1 MTARR
6 LFLHFLPLFAAAW
19 LLSGCAAP
27 TEAQK
32 KEADARMHMGV
43 TYLRQNNL
51 PMAMK
56 ELMRASEL
64 DPSNA
69 EIDMMIG
76 LVYRA
81 RGEGEKAEE
90 NLRRAIGK
98 REDFADAH
106 NNLGIVLADRRAW
119 DEAIREFEIAAADV
133 RYQTPEWAVYNMAE
147 AYRHKGNAAK
157 AEEQYRKAIR
167 LNERYAPAYIGLS
180 SLLTKAGRAEEA
192 EAVLLRCVKAAPD
205 YVDGWM
211 ELGRAYAASKR
222 TSEAAKAFKTVLS
235 ISDDPEVRRQAVG
248 YLRVLGPE
256 RQ

>member
-6 LFLHFLPLFAAAW
+6 FFLPFLPLVAAVW
-19 LLSGCAAP
+19 LFSGCAAP
-27 TEAQK
+27 TEAQR

-56 ELMRASEL
+56 ELMRASDL

-69 EIDMMIG
+69 EVDMLIG

-90 NLRRAIGK
+90 NLRKAIGK

-106 NNLGIVLADRRAW
+106 NNLGIVLADRQAW
-119 DEAIREFEIAAADV
+119 DEAIREFEKAAADV

-147 AYRHKGNAAK
+147 AYRQKGNAAK
-157 AEEQYRKAIR
+157 AEEQYRRALR

-180 SLLTKAGRAEEA
+180 SLLAKEGRAEEA
-192 EAVLLRCVKAAPD
+192 ETVLLRCVKAVPD

-211 ELGRAYAASKR
+211 ELGRTYAASKR
-222 TSEAAKAFKTVLS
+222 TSEAAKAFRTVLS
-235 ISDDPEVRRQAVG
+235 ISDDPEVRKQAVG